1 MVAGNQTDSG
11 RSSRYR
17 WARDPQPIPPALRRD
32 DPTGIHKNW
41 RQTDSPT
48 PHGGESLGAIGNAPR
63 SVGTKS
69 EEDWWPL
76 DAVSSGAGLETW
88 R

>member
-11 RSSRYR
+11 RSFRYR
-17 WARDPQPIPPALRRD
+17 CTPDPHPLLPARRRG
-32 DPTGIHKNW
+32 DPTGIYKKW

-48 PHGGESLGAIGNAPR
+48 PYGGESLGAIGRTPR
-63 SVGTKS
+63 SAGTKS
-69 EEDWWPL
+69 EEDRWPL
-76 DAVSSGAGLETW
+76 DPVSSGAGLETW

>member
-11 RSSRYR
+11 RSFRYR

-32 DPTGIHKNW
+32 DPTGIHKDW

-69 EEDWWPL
+69 EEERALRDT
-76 DAVSSGAGLETW
+76 VSRSAGLETW
-88 R
+88 H